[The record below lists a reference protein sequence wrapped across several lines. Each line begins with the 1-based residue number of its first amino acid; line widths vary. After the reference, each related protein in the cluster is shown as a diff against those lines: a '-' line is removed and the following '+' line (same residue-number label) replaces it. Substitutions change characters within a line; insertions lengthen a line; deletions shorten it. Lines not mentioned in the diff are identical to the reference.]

1 MELMAFMTFLAQAP
15 AATDFGSGI
24 GLGVLGA
31 AVGAGLA
38 AIGAG
43 LGLSKIAAGAAEAI
57 ARQPQAAAD
66 IKGATMLLGFL
77 IEGVALFACVIAFM
91 GLTTIV
97 DGINAAL
104 GK

>member
-1 MELMAFMTFLAQAP
+1 MELTSFLTFLAEAP

-24 GLGVLGA
+24 GLGVMGA
-31 AVGAGLA
+31 AIGAGLA

-77 IEGVALFACVIAFM
+77 IEGVALFACVICFM
-91 GLTTIV
+91 GNGTIV
-97 DGINAAL
+97 TAIEAAL
-104 GK
+104 K